1 MLQTDLGTLLERTA
15 SEKIPTKHNAP
26 ANIPETESMN
36 WNSIASDELSTTA
49 IHCHSESR
57 RSSAATFDFDHI
69 IANSKIY
76 QRTLAAGERRT
87 VGQIKTAES
96 KVRSRCPAELAPS
109 EKPEKLVIDVVES
122 VDVETSEPT
131 ASSDRLSRAPQ
142 STQKFKS
149 TRLSNRQGTFV
160 MKAARNA
167 FMRNKHGIR
176 HEIRSRT
183 SASPQLPTLELVVT
197 GYGGAK
203 LSVVRSVSSM
213 AH

>member
-1 MLQTDLGTLLERTA
+1 VLQTDIGTLLERTA
-15 SEKIPTKHNAP
+15 SEKTPTKQNAST
-26 ANIPETESMN
+26 NIPETESLN

-49 IHCHSESR
+49 IHYDHESR
-57 RSSAATFDFDHI
+57 RSSAATFDFDPI

-76 QRTLAAGERRT
+76 QRTLTASKRRT
-87 VGQIKTAES
+87 FGQIKTAES
-96 KVRSRCPAELAPS
+96 EVSSGSAELAPS

-131 ASSDRLSRAPQ
+131 ASSDRLSRAPR

-149 TRLSNRQGTFV
+149 TRLSNKQGTFV
-160 MKAARNA
+160 VKAARNA
-167 FMRNKHGIR
+167 LMRNKHAIR

-183 SASPQLPTLELVVT
+183 SASPQQPTLELVVT

-203 LSVVRSVSSM
+203 LSVVRSVSST